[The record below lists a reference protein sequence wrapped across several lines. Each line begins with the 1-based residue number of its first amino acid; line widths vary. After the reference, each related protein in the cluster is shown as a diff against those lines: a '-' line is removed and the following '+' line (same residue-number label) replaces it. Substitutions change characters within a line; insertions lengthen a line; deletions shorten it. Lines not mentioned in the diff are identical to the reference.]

1 MPFELYFAAAVVA
14 SVASG
19 LALRNLLERRRY
31 ERMKLTGGRKALVR
45 NLFGG

>member
-1 MPFELYFAAAVVA
+1 MPIELAIPAALAATVA
-14 SVASG
+14 LGVATW
-19 LALRNLLERRRY
+19 NVLERRRY